1 MSKRAP
7 AGRAKAE
14 RTDALQAA
22 NDELRTKL
30 MDVQLELQQEKNKVS
45 CLERERSQD
54 LRAEHH
60 RATAAMTELKSKL
73 HEEKQKELAITRET
87 LLRQHEMELMRVIK
101 IKDGEIQRLNALVLS
116 LRDGSMDKVIRSIRV

>member
-73 HEEKQKELAITRET
+73 HEEKQKAITRET

-116 LRDGSMDKVIRSIRV
+116 LRDGSMD